1 MKFSAAFLSLL
12 LLTASASAADALPK
26 DLPPYG
32 EERTLPVPEIVE
44 RRLENGLTVW
54 FVPRVGL
61 PRVSF
66 VLAVRGGGASDPDSQ
81 VGISALL
88 ADTLSEG
95 TAKRSALQ
103 IAQLSQE
110 LGGSVGAASSDD
122 GFTVGA
128 SALVENAPAMLAL
141 LAEVALFP
149 SFPQTEVALAKTNT
163 LEGLK
168 ASEADP
174 DFLAE
179 REFAKL
185 VFGAHPYRRSHADPK
200 TFPAITRDDLLAL
213 YSKRF
218 RPDQALLVIAGPIKA
233 EDAHRMAHRS
243 FASWLKPTGAF
254 VEPGPA
260 AKFIAPQRVIID
272 RPGSVQSSIL
282 IGRSGVS
289 ASDPDAIP
297 LALANVILGGGFTS
311 RITQNIREDKG
322 YTYSPGS
329 SVQRAKLGGA
339 VQVSADVRNEVTAA
353 TLNEL
358 NYELERMGTT
368 QVDADELLRA
378 KRYFAG
384 LYLYANQLQGAVAG
398 SLASNWLL
406 GLPPAYLGNYVALA
420 KQVTPEQIRDVAR
433 RYYKAREQSIVI
445 VGDAKAISPE
455 LEQLGGFVPPRSP

>member
-1 MKFSAAFLSLL
+1 MRATLIFASCLL
-12 LLTASASAADALPK
+12 LSGSVFAAESKPLPK

-32 EERTLPVPEIVE
+32 EERTLPVPEIDE
-44 RRLENGLTVW
+44 RTLENGLTVW

-66 VLAVRGGGASDPDSQ
+66 VLAVRGGGASDPDNQ

-95 TAKRSALQ
+95 TAKRNALE

-110 LGGSVGAASSDD
+110 LGGSLGAASSDD

-128 SALVENAPAMLAL
+128 SALVENAPAMLEL
-141 LAEVALFP
+141 LAEVALSP
-149 SFPQTEVALAKTNT
+149 SFPEAEVTLAKTNT

-185 VFGAHPYRRSHADPK
+185 VYGAHPYHRSHADPK
-200 TFPAITRDDLLAL
+200 TFTALTRADLLAL
-213 YSKRF
+213 YNKRF

-233 EDAHRMAHRS
+233 EDAHRIAQSS
-243 FASWLKPTGAF
+243 FANWRKPSGVF
-254 VEPGPA
+254 VEPGPV
-260 AKFIAPQRVIID
+260 AKTMPPKHVIID

-282 IGRSGVS
+282 IGRPGVA
-289 ASDPDAIP
+289 ASDKDAIP

-358 NYELERMGTT
+358 NYELDRLGTT
-368 QVDADELLRA
+368 QVEADELLRA

-398 SLASNWLL
+398 SLANNWLM
-406 GLPPAYLGNYVALA
+406 GLPPAFLGNYVALA

-433 RYYKAREQSIVI
+433 RYYKSREQSIVI
-445 VGDAKAISPE
+445 VGDAKAIAAE
-455 LEQLGGFVPPRSP
+455 LEQIGGFAPPN